1 MAPAQLCRKSADG
14 AINTTI
20 GFWENTRGCIQP
32 KIIPTQNDLRSTVMS
47 RGHDGAVVLVVKRCT
62 AKVHHPYSRIL
73 HRSLF
78 SLLSDRNTVTKSVW
92 IEISHHL
99 VHLNASHLL
108 HVVRH
113 CKVWIDKEDVL
124 RLEVCVRQFI
134 VVENYGKKKNN
145 SDDSSLHS
153 QNYWNLFCFQLKYRK
168 HMRTCKFLL
177 AFLPWS
183 CYNKD
188 DIGL

>member
-1 MAPAQLCRKSADG
+1 
-14 AINTTI
+14 
-20 GFWENTRGCIQP
+20 
-32 KIIPTQNDLRSTVMS
+32 MS

-78 SLLSDRNTVTKSVW
+78 SLLSDTNTVTKSVW

-113 CKVWIDKEDVL
+113 RKVWIDKEDVL

-134 VVENYGKKKNN
+134 VVENYGKKKEQFRWQQFRQSKRLKSVLFSTEESIANIWEHAN
-145 SDDSSLHS
+145 FYSLF
-153 QNYWNLFCFQLKYRK
+153 YLDPATIK
-168 HMRTCKFLL
+168 TT
-177 AFLPWS
+177 
-183 CYNKD
+183 
-188 DIGL
+188 